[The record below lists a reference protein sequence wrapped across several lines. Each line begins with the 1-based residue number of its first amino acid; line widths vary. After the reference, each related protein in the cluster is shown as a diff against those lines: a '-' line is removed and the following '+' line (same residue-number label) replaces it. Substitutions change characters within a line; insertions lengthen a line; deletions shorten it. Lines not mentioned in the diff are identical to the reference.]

1 MMSGPEGTVPKDPQR
16 FRNAA
21 SMPEYDSPATSVS
34 RHPQEVR
41 PRCRRRPRTCLTHG
55 WEPGMVTITSLAKD
69 EKDARIALAAVLEP
83 DDAVTGRLLAAVG
96 AVETVRLAAGTGVLP
111 ETIDPVEGELWRGKV
126 APRNT
131 TIARR
136 PRTMMA
142 VNNHQNPEDIPIKGY
157 QLSEAPRM
165 IVRTERTKA
174 ATPSN
179 RTLPLS
185 PSRYRTKTNPPNT
198 RTVPAS
204 GCIKINMAGKAIS
217 AMA

>member
-1 MMSGPEGTVPKDPQR
+1 MSGPEGTVPKDPQR

-126 APRNT
+126 APRMATVAAVNRAREDT
-131 TIARR
+131 GRLGFRVILPGDDDWPVALNDLRERAPLCASGARHDAVPRRSTARAGDDHRDAVGDGVRGARR
-136 PRTMMA
+136 
-142 VNNHQNPEDIPIKGY
+142 Q
-157 QLSEAPRM
+157 
-165 IVRTERTKA
+165 
-174 ATPSN
+174 
-179 RTLPLS
+179 
-185 PSRYRTKTNPPNT
+185 
-198 RTVPAS
+198 
-204 GCIKINMAGKAIS
+204 
-217 AMA
+217 